1 MKHMA
6 YKVIDRLF
14 LVVLATS
21 EPTDDEWTAYLEAV
35 ERHGIDRTMQLIAT
49 DGGVPTSSQRRF
61 LNGRLAGRNVPVAVV
76 TCHTGVRSIVTAM
89 SWFNR
94 KIRAFPPSGFREA
107 IAYLEIPASRAELIE
122 RELHN
127 LRTELSDDDRRAIA

>member
-14 LVVLATS
+14 LVALATA
-21 EPTDDEWTAYLEAV
+21 EPTDDEWTTYLEVV

-49 DGGVPTSSQRRF
+49 DGGVPTSTQRRY
-61 LNGRLAGRNVPVAVV
+61 LNDKLAGRNVPVAVV
-76 TCHTGVRSIVTAM
+76 SGSTTVRTIVTAL

-94 KIRAFPPSGFREA
+94 SIKAFPPSGFREA
-107 IAYLEIPASRAELIE
+107 IAYLEIPASRTELIE
-122 RELHN
+122 REMGKLK
-127 LRTELSDDDRRAIA
+127 LELDSDRRATA